1 MQVAYFYQAPHIP
14 MKTPSYDFT
23 VEGVLALL
31 RGRGL
36 RITRSRRG
44 IMLALFKA
52 SRPLSLQ
59 EIQTQAETEGGQLPD
74 YATVFRMMILLESLG
89 AVHKVN
95 LQRSCTYYELTDPM
109 RQHEHLICTD
119 CGKVILL
126 DVPSPVS
133 ELEHQLALTHGFTGL
148 RHSLEFFGKCPECSA
163 VSLPV
168 AEPTSV
174 ATPIAA

>member
-1 MQVAYFYQAPHIP
+1 
-14 MKTPSYDFT
+14 MKTPSYEFT

-31 RGRGL
+31 RSRGL

-59 EIQTQAETEGGQLPD
+59 EIQSRAQAEGGMLPD
-74 YATVFRMMILLESLG
+74 YATVFRMMILLEGLG

-95 LQRSCTYYELTDPM
+95 LQRSCTYYELTDPT
-109 RQHEHLICTD
+109 RHYEHLICTE
-119 CGKVILL
+119 CGQVILL
-126 DVPSPVS
+126 DVPCPVS

-163 VSLPV
+163 MGQPV
-168 AEPTSV
+168 LSPQSAE
-174 ATPIAA
+174 TPIAA

>member
-1 MQVAYFYQAPHIP
+1 MAYFIQVPLVP
-14 MKTPSYDFT
+14 MKTSTYEFT

-31 RGRGL
+31 RSRGL

-59 EIQTQAETEGGQLPD
+59 EIQAQALLEGGMLPD

-95 LQRSCTYYELTDPM
+95 LQRSCTYYELTDPS
-109 RQHEHLICTD
+109 RHYEHLICTE
-119 CGKVILL
+119 CGRVVLL
-126 DVPSPVS
+126 DEACPVA
-133 ELEHQLALTHGFTGL
+133 ELEHRLALEHGFTGL

-163 VSLPV
+163 VSQPV
-168 AEPTSV
+168 SEPQCV